1 MDLLLESGIKD
12 NRRVLRNGY
21 MNGKRLETR
30 NRGNHSTRVEGTVS
44 EFAAPCSGPVASV
57 AWEGVVVTTPA
68 IPLARRLLL
77 LGMVWLA
84 GVSLVASWASAQVA
98 PTRPAD
104 RIGSLIDQLNAEQ
117 YQQREQAM
125 TELISMGGA
134 ALRPLAY
141 RYFGAPPE
149 SAWRIKKTLQA
160 IGTENDDPEVCFKAI
175 GILIVLD
182 RSLGDGVVQL
192 LNEWREKRSE
202 KALNH
207 LVSLGAQVRYE
218 LDGMIDPALGMQ
230 IQFREVI
237 IEDMRMVDEAEPV
250 EKSKPQDRKRYDP
263 REAFALV
270 NEVLNGS
277 PEENEEFVWSRYR
290 EITDSSVAAPSPSV
304 GGQLILRGGQLGFGG
319 VTIDRPVVILHRDW
333 AGTDEDFRRLAHI
346 HNLMGLRM
354 VNRNV
359 SEAQAEV
366 IEGLQPMQILTFER
380 CQFVEHPMTEIQL
393 PPGLVRLELS
403 GQSVD
408 RATGKWLAQGNVASL
423 VLNDCEIDS
432 SFGTALSDAE
442 SLQSIRLSRV
452 AVPGELFAGLA
463 KLPNLSALEFS
474 VAKFS
479 PENLRAF
486 QENRPGVMV
495 NFAPVAFLGV
505 QAPTALNRYSAE
517 TECLIDSVVDGSSAA
532 RGGVLPG
539 DVIRKVDGHAIE
551 RFEELRMFIS
561 QHDVDDELELEIDRG
576 GRKLNLKVRLGSIE
590 EAPLR

>member
-1 MDLLLESGIKD
+1 MEKKTLEFEVHWPDLEMDQHRTELNIMSPWLRFSHVAFYGLVLLAS
-12 NRRVLRNGY
+12 VL
-21 MNGKRLETR
+21 M
-30 NRGNHSTRVEGTVS
+30 
-44 EFAAPCSGPVASV
+44 VAS
-57 AWEGVVVTTPA
+57 GA
-68 IPLARRLLL
+68 IAQETGAR
-77 LGMVWLA
+77 
-84 GVSLVASWASAQVA
+84 SS
-98 PTRPAD
+98 D
-104 RIGSLIDQLNAEQ
+104 RIGKLIDQLNADQ
-117 YQQREQAM
+117 FQQRELAM
-125 TELISMGGA
+125 SELISMGEA
-134 ALRPLAY
+134 AIRPLAY
-141 RYFGAPPE
+141 RYFGSPPE

-160 IGTENDDPEVCFKAI
+160 IGTENDNPEVCFKAI

-192 LNEWREKRSE
+192 LNEWRDKRSE

-237 IEDMRMVDEAEPV
+237 VEDLRMADDVESDTAETSQP
-250 EKSKPQDRKRYDP
+250 EPPKTYDP
-263 REAFALV
+263 REAFRLV
-270 NEVLNGS
+270 NEVLNGT

-290 EITDSSVAAPSPSV
+290 ENTNSTPAVAAPSV
-304 GGQLILRGGQLGFGG
+304 NGRLILRGGQLGFGG
-319 VTIDRPVVILHRDW
+319 IAIDRPVVILHRDW
-333 AGTDEDFRRLAHI
+333 TGTDEDFRRLSHI
-346 HNLMGLRM
+346 HNLMGVRL
-354 VNRNV
+354 VNV
-359 SEAQAEV
+359 EVTEAQAEV
-366 IEGLQPMQILTFER
+366 IQGLQPIQILAFER
-380 CQFVEHPMTEIQL
+380 CKFVDRPMTQIKL
-393 PPGLVRLELS
+393 PPELVRLELS
-403 GQSVD
+403 GQPLD
-408 RATGKWLAQGNVASL
+408 RATGEWLARGNVSSL
-423 VLNDCEIDS
+423 VLNDCKIDT
-432 SFGTALSDAE
+432 SFGAALRDAE

-479 PENLRAF
+479 PEDLRSF
-486 QENRPGVMV
+486 QEMRPGVMV

-517 TECLIDSVVDGSSAA
+517 TQCLIDSVVDGSSAA

-539 DVIRKVDGHAIE
+539 DVIKKVDGYAIE

-576 GRKLNLKVRLGSIE
+576 GRTVNLKVRLGSIE